1 MRRTAMMLLSVLVVP
16 MTALA
21 QLQPPPSPTAT
32 RPAALPGSPPPSSP
46 TATRPVEVPETV
58 PRRDE
63 ERRTP
68 PARPVDTPVTKP
80 TLPPQPMRP
89 VYNSKGLPVE
99 GMRQAG
105 PNRVFDERTGRYYT
119 TEPSGVGQR
128 IVPPPAGATP
138 QK

>member
-1 MRRTAMMLLSVLVVP
+1 MRRTAVMVLAVLALPV
-16 MTALA
+16 TALA
-21 QLQPPPSPTAT
+21 QLQVPASPTAT
-32 RPAALPGSPPPSSP
+32 RPASLPGSPPPSSP
-46 TATRPVEVPETV
+46 TAMRPVEVPETT
-58 PRRDE
+58 PSQKQ

-68 PARPVDTPVTKP
+68 QVRPTGEPPVKP
-80 TLPPQPMRP
+80 TLPPPPMRP